1 MRCDCLAGCYA
12 NRWPDAMRL
21 RNYQSI
27 KLIGAFVL
35 AYEVFDLKNGDK
47 IPVLK
52 LFFKLGHWC
61 QQRLFTK
68 EPTDI
73 QLIASIET
81 INKLIE
87 LEFEAR
93 EKLN

>member
-1 MRCDCLAGCYA
+1 
-12 NRWPDAMRL
+12 MRL

-47 IPVLK
+47 IPVLR

-61 QQRLFTK
+61 QQRLFTR
-68 EPTDI
+68 EPTDG
-73 QLIASIET
+73 QLTASIET
-81 INKLIE
+81 IKTLID
-87 LEFEAR
+87 LEYKAR
-93 EKLN
+93 EEEQIND